1 MALDTNRQR
10 ILVSLTIFFSFA
22 AIGLIVASF
31 ATDNWISANAIKTNN
46 TNDNSTVNQNDGT
59 KKFSANITFGL
70 FRGRKLI
77 NYGFGAREQ
86 LLDVVCDSSAGFCFL
101 NNRTKN
107 PQEKLRILI
116 NNYNNPNST
125 VREEA
130 YNFGLFSFGL
140 WVATI
145 ICGALGIVWGLIH
158 VAFAVFNVVAKP
170 IETITGPFGL
180 YVWNGLAFFF
190 ILLSTVTYLALYLRY
205 FKNNVMTQGEFIAG
219 YVSSAYFDFTY
230 YFQVA
235 ASCCYLINFL
245 LLLSANVNRAVRRKK
260 EWKEKMDNNVILY

>member
-1 MALDTNRQR
+1 MALDTKRQR
-10 ILVSLTIFFSFA
+10 VLVSLTIFFSFA

-31 ATDNWISANAIKTNN
+31 ATDNWISANAVKTNN

-86 LLDVVCDSSAGFCFL
+86 LLD
-101 NNRTKN
+101 
-107 PQEKLRILI
+107 
-116 NNYNNPNST
+116 

-180 YVWNGLAFFF
+180 YVWNGLAFLFT
-190 ILLSTVTYLALYLRY
+190 LLAMVLYLVLY
-205 FKNNVMTQGEFIAG
+205 FGQYKKNVLSAED
-219 YVSSAYFDFTY
+219 VSQQYTSEDRAYLDFSF
-230 YFQVA
+230 YFVVGAVVA
-235 ASCCYLINFL
+235 FVVNFVL
-245 LLLSANVNRAVRRKK
+245 LLLSGTKMRCSFMREA
-260 EWKEKMDNNVILY
+260 EKVMDNGIILY